1 MALTSRALIAGLAVL
16 PAFAATTTAAASVD
30 PIFAAIER
38 HRAAMRALEDIDEL
52 AEPDAYAKAEQEIA
66 AAYDAMLAT
75 VPQTTP
81 GCAARPHD
89 RRRWRGRRGSP
100 ERAARGA
107 RWGRRTSGL
116 ARLLN

>member
-38 HRAAMRALEDIDEL
+38 HRASMRALEDIDEL
-52 AEPDAYAKAEQEIA
+52 AEPDAYAEAEQEIA

-75 VPQTTP
+75 VPQTVP
-81 GCAARPHD
+81 GCMALLDHMIDDVGVDVEEALSVLREVLDGIVAR
-89 RRRWRGRRGSP
+89 
-100 ERAARGA
+100 AV
-107 RWGRRTSGL
+107 
-116 ARLLN
+116 